1 MMKKA
6 TRAKV
11 KTVAKKLRGA
21 SKAHAGQA
29 KTLESMFKKTKRK
42 RRA

>member
-11 KTVAKKLRGA
+11 KTDAKKLRGA

-29 KTLESMFKKTKRK
+29 KTLESMLKKTKRK

>member
-1 MMKKA
+1 MIGKRQKAKIKK
-6 TRAKV
+6 
-11 KTVAKKLRGA
+11 VAKKLRGA

-29 KTLESMFKKTKRK
+29 KTLESMLKKTKRK